1 MADSFEDDD
10 SDLTSLA
17 KTYFISTL
25 TSSFCVGFC
34 SFAGVLAAFF
44 LGVALDTAIDA
55 ILISSSFAS
64 FYYSLICF
72 LRSFFS
78 CLFFCFLVNSVVVA
92 SLVSCLGLI
101 ITSSSSAEEEE
112 RLRIFLRVGGW
123 MRDCDVRAFLK
134 DDCSLCSSNFLVA
147 SWTN

>member
-10 SDLTSLA
+10 SDLTSFA

-34 SFAGVLAAFF
+34 SFAGVFAAFF
-44 LGVALDTAIDA
+44 LGVAFDTAIDA

-64 FYYSLICF
+64 FCYSLIYF

-78 CLFFCFLVNSVVVA
+78 CLFFCFLVNSVEA
-92 SLVSCLGLI
+92 PSLVYYLGLI
-101 ITSSSSAEEEE
+101 ITSSSAEEEE

-123 MRDCDVRAFLK
+123 MRVCDVRAFLK